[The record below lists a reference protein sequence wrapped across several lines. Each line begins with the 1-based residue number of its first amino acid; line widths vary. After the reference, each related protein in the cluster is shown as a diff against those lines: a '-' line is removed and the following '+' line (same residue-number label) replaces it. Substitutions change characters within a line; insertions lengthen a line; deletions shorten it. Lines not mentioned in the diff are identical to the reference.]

1 MMLNYLFLQVV
12 LLFSGAME
20 PAPKTFGIWNLE
32 GRWEVVEYAEQGLQV
47 DKKKDALAQAKAVYE
62 QVREMRAH
70 TWFGYNETD
79 EPNRKVLRAYDRWE
93 ERDSTAEVK
102 RVAEAIAMPY
112 FVLFWRRYL

>member
-47 DKKKDALAQAKAVYE
+47 ED
-62 QVREMRAH
+62 
-70 TWFGYNETD
+70 
-79 EPNRKVLRAYDRWE
+79 RK
-93 ERDSTAEVK
+93 ST
-102 RVAEAIAMPY
+102 RLNSSHLDLSRMPSSA
-112 FVLFWRRYL
+112 